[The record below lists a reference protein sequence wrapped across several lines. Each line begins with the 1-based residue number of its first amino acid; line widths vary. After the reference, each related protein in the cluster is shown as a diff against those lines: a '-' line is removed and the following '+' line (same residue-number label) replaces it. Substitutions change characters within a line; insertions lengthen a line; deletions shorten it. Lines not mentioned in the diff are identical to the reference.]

1 MKLTA
6 MAILAALAV
15 GQVRAG
21 QPDKGGKVL
30 VTAYIWGEENVP
42 FDVRTRSLQ
51 IASDVFAEIGVSI
64 KWHHKQPADGQ
75 AQRER
80 AVAICIVG
88 KTGGSSQKTLAA
100 ARPYEGSA
108 ITIFYGAMGWASQHP
123 QLARM
128 VFAHVLVHEIAHN
141 LQQVSQHSKTGMMKE
156 RWTTEDFT
164 AMQWKPLSFEPSDI
178 ELIHKG
184 LANRTEQMAANS
196 ARVASSTTR

>member
-1 MKLTA
+1 MKFTT
-6 MAILAALAV
+6 MVILAALAA
-15 GQVRAG
+15 GHVRAG
-21 QPDKGGKVL
+21 QADKGGKEL
-30 VTAYIWGEENVP
+30 VTAYIWGEENLP

-64 KWHHKQPADGQ
+64 KWHHKKPAEGQ

-128 VFAHVLVHEIAHN
+128 VLAHVLVHEIAHN
-141 LQQVSQHSKTGMMKE
+141 LQQVSRHSKTGMMKE
-156 RWTTEDFT
+156 RWTSEDFT
-164 AMQWKPLSFEPSDI
+164 AMQWKPLSFEKFDI
-178 ELIHKG
+178 DLIHQG
-184 LANRTEQMAANS
+184 LAGRAEHMAANNPQ
-196 ARVASSTTR
+196 AASSMPK

>member
-1 MKLTA
+1 MKLTT
-6 MAILAALAV
+6 MVILAALA
-15 GQVRAG
+15 AG
-21 QPDKGGKVL
+21 EVHAGEANKGGKVIL
-30 VTAYIWGEENVP
+30 TAYIWGEENVP
-42 FDVRTRSLQ
+42 FDLRTRSLQ
-51 IASDVFAEIGVSI
+51 TASDIFAEIGVSL
-64 KWHHKQPADGQ
+64 KWRHKQPAEGQ

-80 AVAICIVG
+80 ALAICIVG

-141 LQQVSQHSKTGMMKE
+141 LQRVSQHSKTGMMKE
-156 RWTTEDFT
+156 RWTSEDFT

-184 LANRTEQMAANS
+184 LANRTEQMA
-196 ARVASSTTR
+196 SSTTR

>member
-1 MKLTA
+1 MKLTT
-6 MAILAALAV
+6 MVILAALAA
-15 GQVRAG
+15 GQIRAG
-21 QPDKGGKVL
+21 KADKVGKDL

-64 KWHHKQPADGQ
+64 KWHHKQPAEGQ

-128 VFAHVLVHEIAHN
+128 VFAHVLVHEIVHN
-141 LQQVSQHSKTGMMKE
+141 LQQVSQHSRTGMMKE
-156 RWTTEDFT
+156 RWTSEDFT
-164 AMQWKPLSFEPSDI
+164 AMQWKPLSFEPSDV

-184 LANRTEQMAANS
+184 LSLRTGQMAANNPQM
-196 ARVASSTTR
+196 ASSTTR